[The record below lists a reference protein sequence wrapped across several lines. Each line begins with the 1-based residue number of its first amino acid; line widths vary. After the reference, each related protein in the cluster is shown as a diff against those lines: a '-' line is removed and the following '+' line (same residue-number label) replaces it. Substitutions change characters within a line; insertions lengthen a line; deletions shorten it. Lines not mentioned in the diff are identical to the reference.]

1 MKGKKV
7 LHKTTVL
14 VVLIS
19 ISLFLTVSTMWA
31 MGKSEYHTQKPG
43 KQVIPFSIWV
53 EAPVSYKN
61 IRIVVENKAPKGFK
75 PYRGPNNYFRVLTNI
90 DMYGLDKNGTRK
102 QIGRDFKADIYIEAI
117 YSKYDIDRVQRLS
130 NLQVLFWIP
139 EINKWKNY
147 KELEN
152 NGEIKKVRSIIKNS
166 FRFKILKWPLNDRY
180 IAYGG

>member
-1 MKGKKV
+1 VKSKKV
-7 LHKTTVL
+7 LQKTTVL
-14 VVLIS
+14 AVLIS

-31 MGKSEYHTQKPG
+31 MGKSGYHTQKPG

-53 EAPVSYKN
+53 EAPVSYRD
-61 IRIVVENKAPKGFK
+61 IRIMVENKAPKGFEA
-75 PYRGPNNYFRVLTNI
+75 YRGPNKYFRVLTNI
-90 DMYGLDKNGTRK
+90 DIYGLDNNGTRK
-102 QIGRDFKADIYIEAI
+102 QIGKDFKADIYIEVI
-117 YSKYDIDRVQRLS
+117 YSKYDIDKVGKLK

-152 NGEIKKVRSIIKNS
+152 NGEIKRVESTIKNS